1 MRDLFGSDS
10 GDGSTGETSHA
21 SIIAATCDTA
31 GALDDDSPAS
41 VMNRCETGR
50 GTLPERHGALPY
62 RWQPDDRGVA
72 VVAKS
77 DGKLDRFD
85 RYVPAE
91 PWLNPWQSD
100 ATYAADHDLLV
111 TLLSVAVGTEQRSG
125 IVAGAAD
132 VWAAE
137 ELRRAGFDPDEVW
150 PRRTQPRVM
159 PRDVRNFVEGGA
171 LTKKLRAEVEQRYH
185 VPKAKSALPSEA
197 HVTGSAYTKQADVVV
212 ASWSAGVELL
222 VSTKTMLSSYQK
234 NLRNRFEEGYGD
246 AKNLRGRHPLAALGF
261 LFIVGA
267 DVPPKSLEFAIDMLR
282 KLVREPDVYDCACLI
297 VLEGGEGIIE
307 EDGEE
312 RGPEDEPSALLPL
325 SPAGEDDESVD
336 GESTPPVT
344 PPIEVPPPS
353 TSVSLQ
359 QDRVPHDL
367 SADHFFEVLIGCS
380 LDRMP
385 VAIYPEVRRRFQAAT
400 APDEN

>member
-1 MRDLFGSDS
+1 M
-10 GDGSTGETSHA
+10 
-21 SIIAATCDTA
+21 
-31 GALDDDSPAS
+31 
-41 VMNRCETGR
+41 
-50 GTLPERHGALPY
+50 
-62 RWQPDDRGVA
+62 
-72 VVAKS
+72 AKS

-91 PWLNPWQSD
+91 SWSNPWRPDS
-100 ATYAADHDLLV
+100 TYAADHELLV

-171 LTKKLRAEVEQRYH
+171 LTKKLRAEVEQRYR
-185 VPKAKSALPSEA
+185 VPKARSALPAEA

-212 ASWSAGVELL
+212 ASWAAGVELL
-222 VSTKTMLSSYQK
+222 ISTKTMLSSYQK

-297 VLEGGEGIIE
+297 VLEGGEGVL
-307 EDGEE
+307 EDEGEE

-325 SPAGEDDESVD
+325 APGVEEDEEAVLADESA
-336 GESTPPVT
+336 PPVALPT
-344 PPIEVPPPS
+344 PNAL
-353 TSVSLQ
+353 VSLQ

-367 SADHFFEVLIGCS
+367 SADHFFEVLIGCA

-385 VAIYPEVRRRFQAAT
+385 VAIYPEVRIRFAEAT
-400 APDEN
+400 GRGGE